1 MYYPPFMYIERINY
15 QTFCFVQIKVFVVFY
30 CAFLLGCG
38 SPGEKP
44 GLEEEIPPP
53 AIRTGAERMEALIPK
68 LQGQKLGLVVH
79 PASRVGEKHLVDTLL
94 AAGMEVSKIF
104 GPEHGFRGD
113 AGAGDKV
120 SDETDPQTGI
130 PIISLYGSRRKPL
143 PQDLAGIDLMVFDLQ
158 DVGVRFYTYI
168 STLHYLMEACAEE
181 GVPLLVL
188 DRPNPHGH
196 YTDGPI
202 QEPEFQSFVGMH
214 PIPVVHGLT
223 VGELARMINGEGW
236 LAEGIQCDLEVLP
249 CENYDHQRAYSLA
262 VPPSPNLPN
271 MRAVYLYPSLCF
283 FEGTVISVGRGTD
296 HPFQWFGHP
305 DLPAP
310 VIFTPQPNAGAP
322 RPKLE
327 GKACRGID
335 LHQIDPLSV
344 RESRQLDLGWL
355 VETYRQFPDPEAFF
369 LENGFIDKLAGTASL
384 REQIVQGRNAEE
396 IRESWQAGLKAYRE
410 KVKPYLL
417 YEGFR

>member
-1 MYYPPFMYIERINY
+1 ML
-15 QTFCFVQIKVFVVFY
+15 V
-30 CAFLLGCG
+30 LGCG
-38 SPGEKP
+38 PAEEKP
-44 GLEEEIPPP
+44 VLQGDIILPD
-53 AIRTGAERMEALIPK
+53 IRTGAERMEILLPK
-68 LQGQKLGLVVH
+68 LQDKKLGLVVH

-94 AAGMEVSKIF
+94 GAGMQVKKIF

-113 AGAGDKV
+113 AGAGDQV
-120 SDETDPQTGI
+120 SDEVDPQTGI
-130 PIISLYGSRRKPL
+130 PVISLYGSRRKPL
-143 PQDLAGIDLMVFDLQ
+143 PADLAGIDLMVFDLQ

-202 QEPEFQSFVGMH
+202 LEPEFQSFVGMH
-214 PIPVVHGLT
+214 PIPIVHGLT
-223 VGELARMINGEGW
+223 VGELAQMINGEGW
-236 LAEGIQCDLEVLP
+236 LAKGVRCELEVLS
-249 CENYDHQRAYSLA
+249 CENYDHQRRYPLEI
-262 VPPSPNLPN
+262 PPSPNLPN

-296 HPFQWFGHP
+296 HPFQWFGYP

-310 VIFTPQPNAGAP
+310 IIFTPQPNAGAP

-327 GKACRGID
+327 GQACRGID

-384 REQIVQGRNAEE
+384 RQQIIEGKSAEE
-396 IRESWQAGLKAYRE
+396 IRADWQVGLKEYRE
-410 KVKPYLL
+410 RARPYLL